1 MWIAQISDPHV
12 GPGGVLYKGVLDT
25 NAALAAAVRQINA
38 LDPRPDLVVLIGD
51 VVDEGHPD
59 EYAAAR
65 AILSGL
71 KPPLMVIPG
80 NHDDPAA
87 CREAFPNQR
96 PTAGPV
102 RVIGLDVTI
111 PGFHHGEVT
120 DARASWL
127 ERTLAA
133 EPDRPPVLLMHQPP
147 IVTGIPY
154 LDKYNCR
161 GGDRLAAIVGRFPAI
176 ERILCGHVHRT
187 MQMRFAGTL
196 LCMAPSTGTAIAL
209 RPPEGRRRHRFWS
222 RRDSCCTSG
231 GQGGHADP
239 SGAGR
244 RLPRAVSVRLCGTY
258 HLPNR
263 HDFGKNIIGT

>member
-12 GPGGVLYKGVLDT
+12 RPSGILYKDVLDT

-38 LDPRPDLVVLIGD
+38 LDLRPDLVVLTGD

-65 AILSGL
+65 DILAAL

-80 NHDDPAA
+80 NHDDPATVRA
-87 CREAFPNQR
+87 AFPD
-96 PTAGPV
+96 PPPDAGPV
-102 RVIGLDVTI
+102 RVIGFDVTV

-120 DARASWL
+120 DAGVSWL

-133 EPDRPPVLLMHQPP
+133 EPDRPTVLLMHQPP

-161 GGDRLAAIVGRFPAI
+161 GGDRLAGIVARFPAI

-187 MQMRFAGTL
+187 MQMRFAGAL
-196 LCMAPSTGTAIAL
+196 LCTAPSTGTAIAL
-209 RPPEGRRRHRFWS
+209 RPM
-222 RRDSCCTSG
+222 
-231 GQGGHADP
+231 A
-239 SGAGR
+239 GAAPASFLEPPGFLLHHWR
-244 RLPRAVSVRLCGTY
+244 PDVGILT
-258 HLPNR
+258 HLVPVG
-263 HDFGKNIIGT
+263 DFPGPFPFA

>member
-133 EPDRPPVLLMHQPP
+133 EPDRPTVLLMHQPP

-209 RPPEGRRRHRFWS
+209 RPPEGAAPASFLEPPGFLLHQWR
-222 RRDSCCTSG
+222 
-231 GQGGHADP
+231 P
-239 SGAGR
+239 GAGM
-244 RLPRAVSVRLCGTY
+244 LTHLVPVGDFPGLFPFACAAHITCQTGTILVRT
-258 HLPNR
+258 
-263 HDFGKNIIGT
+263 